1 LGGNFEGGPAE
12 KSCSGAG
19 LPEQRLDLEAQRLIS
34 RTRGS
39 DVRRPIALG
48 TISSGVKERFD
59 LLPAVQG
66 RPILSDSDFVPSATH
81 ADVGYA
87 NLTRRVNP
95 TFAEARVIR
104 VSAKKPT
111 AIASP

>member
-1 LGGNFEGGPAE
+1 LGGNFEGGLAQ

-19 LPEQRLDLEAQRLIS
+19 RPEQRLDLEAQRLIS

-66 RPILSDSDFVPSATH
+66 RPILRDSDFVPAPRTPMW
-81 ADVGYA
+81 GWYA
-87 NLTRRVNP
+87 NLTRSVNP

-104 VSAKKPT
+104 V
-111 AIASP
+111 